1 MDETKK
7 EIAHLQKQVRDLR
20 KALLIMQ
27 VGMIVFY
34 HLGTAV
40 SSTDSEVSGDSS
52 IV

>member
-1 MDETKK
+1 MKQKRDCPPAKAGKRFEKSP
-7 EIAHLQKQVRDLR
+7 AHYAGRHDC
-20 KALLIMQ
+20 IP
-27 VGMIVFY
+27 Y